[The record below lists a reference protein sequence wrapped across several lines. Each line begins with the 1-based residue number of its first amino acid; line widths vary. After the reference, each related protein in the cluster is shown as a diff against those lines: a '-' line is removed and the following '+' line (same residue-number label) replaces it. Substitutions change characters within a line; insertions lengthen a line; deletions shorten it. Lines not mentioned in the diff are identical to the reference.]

1 MDNLES
7 NMRKGVLDS
16 NTNDRCVDVV
26 DTTCDDKNCSNPLQ
40 YLDKSYKSWNSLGVN
55 AFTAMSVGACA
66 FTVLS
71 INSIV
76 SLLSCNSVFSLI
88 SLNSAFSI
96 LSTNSAF
103 AVGCVDK
110 RFAICFPST

>member
-1 MDNLES
+1 MDSLES
-7 NMRKGVLDS
+7 NTMRQSVLNAS
-16 NTNDRCVDVV
+16 NDKCVDVV
-26 DTTCDDKNCSNPLQ
+26 DTTCDEKVALE
-40 YLDKSYKSWNSLGVN
+40 YLDKSYNSWNSLGVT

-71 INSIV
+71 INSVV
-76 SLLSCNSVFSLI
+76 SLL

-103 AVGCVDK
+103 AIGCVDK
-110 RFAICFPST
+110 RFAVCFP